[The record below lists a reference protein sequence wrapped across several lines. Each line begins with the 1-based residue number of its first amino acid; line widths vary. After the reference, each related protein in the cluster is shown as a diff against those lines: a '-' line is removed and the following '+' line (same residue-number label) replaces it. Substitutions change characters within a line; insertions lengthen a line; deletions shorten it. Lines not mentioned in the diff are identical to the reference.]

1 MTITAYI
8 PKGVIR
14 ITETVDIGSVTL
26 VGGRDLIKAPALLA
40 LKYDM
45 DHLHGANPLDEG
57 FATSSALIGSRSST
71 LYDRSGRIAKKNRPR
86 AFPRLRDYLHVVFRF
101 PDHALQC
108 IRLFLSDWRRPLRV
122 VSGPSLSYQANGR
135 YRVQSGH

>member
-8 PKGVIR
+8 PKVVIR
-14 ITETVDIGSVTL
+14 ITGTVDIGSVTL

-45 DHLHGANPLDEG
+45 DHLHGPNPLDEG
-57 FATSSALIGSRSST
+57 FATSTALIGSRSST
-71 LYDRSGRIAKKNRPR
+71 LYDRSQRIAKKNRPR

-108 IRLFLSDWRRPLRV
+108 IRLFLSDWRRLFWVAPRL
-122 VSGPSLSYQANGR
+122 SSSYQPNGR
-135 YRVQSGH
+135 